1 MVLAL
6 RVQVFVVGHDW
17 GAIVSWN
24 LCLLRPDRVR
34 ALVNLSVAFS
44 PRSPGVKPIEYFRA
58 AYGDDYYVCRFQVSN
73 CSSYRPNGCAAAT
86 YSETEGSHGRKGA
99 SANVRHPQIDW
110 QFDRIGAY
118 DGLII
123 VSFAHFLLQF

>member
-1 MVLAL
+1 MPPFPVESNSITKLVENSPHVLGSL

-34 ALVNLSVAFS
+34 ALVNLSVAFM
-44 PRSPGVKPIEYFRA
+44 PRNPGVKPLEYFRA

-73 CSSYRPNGCAAAT
+73 SFSYRPWDVHVPLPPN
-86 YSETEGSHGRKGA
+86 Y
-99 SANVRHPQIDW
+99 Q
-110 QFDRIGAY
+110 
-118 DGLII
+118 
-123 VSFAHFLLQF
+123 

>member
-86 YSETEGSHGRKGA
+86 YSVTEGLMEQRA
-99 SANVRHPQIDW
+99 
-110 QFDRIGAY
+110 
-118 DGLII
+118 
-123 VSFAHFLLQF
+123 LLQMLGTRRLIGNLIELEHMMALL